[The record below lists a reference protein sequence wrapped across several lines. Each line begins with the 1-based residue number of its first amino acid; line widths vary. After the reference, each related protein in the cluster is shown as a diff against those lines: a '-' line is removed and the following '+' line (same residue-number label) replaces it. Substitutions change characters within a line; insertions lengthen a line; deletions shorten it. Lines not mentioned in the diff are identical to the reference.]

1 MGNARNLADL
11 LGTSTKSNQVI
22 STSGAITTT
31 GAFTSPG
38 IDDNGDATTITLD
51 ANEDITAANGIYLS
65 GDLTSLTIDKGG
77 IDRSGNTT
85 RIISARSGG
94 NYADMS
100 INVAGADLS
109 DGNSGMNR
117 CLYIDYQGNTT
128 IDQGNLVIGTSGKG
142 ISFAATANSSGSMA
156 SELLDDYE
164 EGTWTPTLPNGGTIS
179 SVGNARYTKIGQQ
192 VYAGA
197 YFSMSSITNDS
208 NGWDIGGLPYA
219 VAGSSMYH
227 GSGGVTYVSTFNW
240 NGTGAIGGGPTPY
253 AGQSQVYFHR
263 GDGSSAT
270 VKNSAVQGLSQ
281 FIFGVVY
288 ISDS

>member
-1 MGNARNLADL
+1 DGTPFINAE
-11 LGTSTKSNQVI
+11 Q
-22 STSGAITTT
+22 
-31 GAFTSPG
+31 
-38 IDDNGDATTITLD
+38 
-51 ANEDITAANGIYLS
+51 
-65 GDLTSLTIDKGG
+65 
-77 IDRSGNTT
+77 
-85 RIISARSGG
+85 SGG
-94 NYADMS
+94 VIAMNMTGTE
-100 INVAGADLS
+100 VAKFNSNGLS
-109 DGNSGMNR
+109 FP
-117 CLYIDYQGNTT
+117 
-128 IDQGNLVIGTSGKG
+128 SGKG
-142 ISFAATANSSGSMA
+142 LDFSATANSSGSMA

-197 YFSMSSITNDS
+197 YFAMSSITNDS
-208 NGWDIGGLPYA
+208 NGFDIGGLPYA